1 MLVILL
7 RMEDKVMKIA
17 IYTIALNEEKHVKD
31 WFESGK
37 DADLLLIADTGS
49 TDNTVAE
56 AKKLGIEVQ
65 EISVNPWRFDTARNA
80 SLALLPKDIDMCI
93 QLDMDETLSPGWRK
107 EVEKAFAEDNFWPT
121 YKQVTSWSPDGEPIN
136 FFYYFKIHHRHN
148 FAWKH
153 PIHEVIEPKDGAFY
167 PRKEIDVR
175 TYHKQDVTKD
185 RTSYLKL
192 LQMAVSESPND
203 WRMNHYLCREY
214 SYKADF
220 QNVIHS
226 AYKALDI
233 GYGWDQERASTCI
246 WASQAAQGLG
256 YLHWAYEWAKKGTQ
270 EAPEFY
276 EAWHW
281 RAQIAHLMGKWS
293 DCYYS
298 ATKIDSLERQISH
311 LNNLDAW
318 NWWGFDLA
326 ALSAHKLGFHQE
338 AVDFGLRAI
347 KGNPSLERLN
357 SNQTFYEKS
366 LKESLNP

>member
-56 AKKLGIEVQ
+56 AKKLGIEVK

-153 PIHEVIEPKDGAFY
+153 PIHEVIEPTDGAFY